1 MFKKILS
8 FVILIGAI
16 IIAYYLTYPEIFKSE
31 GFSAK
36 DPVVIAPDSALQV
49 VEAKEPQILYGMVVD
64 SMLVIDDVI
73 KPNQNLSEILTQYN
87 VSFQVIDR
95 LAKISKDI
103 FDVRKINAHKKY
115 TLICSQDSLQTAQC
129 FIYEPNPL
137 EYVVFNLQDS
147 LQVYMGERE
156 VTISEKTITGEISTS
171 LSDAMIEQGA
181 TPMLV
186 NLLADIYSWEI
197 DFFRLQRGDKFKL
210 IYEEKSV
217 DDQLVGYG
225 NVIGAYFEHFG
236 SSYYAIPFDQGEGVD
251 YFDAEGKSLRKAFL
265 RDPLEYTRI
274 SSRYSPKRY
283 HPVLKRWKS
292 HLGTDY
298 AAPTGTPI
306 RSVGDGVVV
315 AAGYT
320 SGNGNYVKIK
330 HNGTYTTQYLHM
342 SRFGKGIKSGV
353 RVKQGQTIGYVG
365 STGLATGPHL
375 CFRFWKNGKQV
386 DALRVELPPSQPIL
400 EEYEA
405 DYAGIRDKIITR
417 LDEVDFPEK
426 EYIASSEN
434 KDGNNIG
441 STTNNKAVRMAP

>member
-1 MFKKILS
+1 MFKKALS
-8 FVILIGAI
+8 FVILIGAVI
-16 IIAYYLTYPEIFKSE
+16 VAYYLTYPELFKAE
-31 GFSAK
+31 APPK
-36 DPVVIAPDSALQV
+36 EILTNTAPDSTVQI
-49 VEAKEPQILYGMVVD
+49 EAKEPEMLYGMVID
-64 SMLVIDDVI
+64 SMLVIDDII
-73 KPNQNLSEILTQYN
+73 KPNQNLSEILSQYN
-87 VSFQVIDR
+87 VSFQVIDK
-95 LAKISKDI
+95 LARMSKEV
-103 FDVRKINAHKKY
+103 FDVRKINAHRKY
-115 TLICSQDSLQTAQC
+115 TLICAQDSLQTAQC
-129 FIYEPNPL
+129 FIYEPNPM

-147 LQVYMGERE
+147 LQIYIGERE
-156 VTISEKTITGEISTS
+156 VTVSEQTITGEISTS
-171 LSDAMIEQGA
+171 LSDAMLEQGG

-186 NLLADIYSWEI
+186 NILADIYSWEI

-210 IYEEKSV
+210 IYEEKTV
-217 DDQLVGYG
+217 EDQLVGYG

-236 SSYYAIPFDQGEGVD
+236 EAYYAVPFDQGDGVD
-251 YFDAEGKSLRKAFL
+251 YFDAEGNSLRKAFL

-330 HNGTYTTQYLHM
+330 HNSTYTTQYLHM
-342 SRFGKGIKSGV
+342 SRFAKGIKTGV
-353 RVKQGQTIGYVG
+353 RVKQGQNIGYVG

-375 CFRFWKNGKQV
+375 CFRFWKNGQQV
-386 DALRVELPPSQPIL
+386 DALRVELPPSKPIL
-400 EEYEA
+400 EAYEA
-405 DYAGIRDKIITR
+405 DYASIRDEVMNR
-417 LDEVDFPEK
+417 LDDVQFLEK
-426 EYIASSEN
+426 EFIASSEEQ
-434 KDGNNIG
+434 DTPLG